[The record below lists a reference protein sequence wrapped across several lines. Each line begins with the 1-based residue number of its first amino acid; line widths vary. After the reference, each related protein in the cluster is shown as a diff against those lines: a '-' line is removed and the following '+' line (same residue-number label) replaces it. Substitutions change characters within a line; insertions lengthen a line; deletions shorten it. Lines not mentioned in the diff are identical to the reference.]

1 MGGGGSVLYTDVR
14 DFEARL
20 PGSAQLVVAAGKSF
34 RARLTWME
42 LRGLVLVHA
51 RETVRRVGYLSL
63 PPDRSSVFFPVGR
76 SSVLVCDGMEI
87 KAGEIVLYHDGAR
100 THQRTLGSTRWS
112 SISLETTVLRDLG
125 MILAGRDFVN
135 PPGMILRSV
144 SADWRQLLK
153 SHSEAIRIAET
164 RLPLI
169 DHPQVA
175 RALEQELIWAL
186 VNCLSNADLS
196 GQAADSN
203 RRNVLMRFETYLA
216 KHAEEPLSIS
226 TICKRI
232 RVSERTLRELCSPI
246 LGMSPA
252 RYQRLRALAT
262 GTSNPPSPS
271 RE

>member
-20 PGSAQLVVAAGKSF
+20 PGSAQLVVAPAKPF

-42 LRGLVLVHA
+42 LRALLLVHA

-63 PPDRSSVFFPVGR
+63 PPDRSSVFFPLDR

-87 KAGEIVLYHDGAR
+87 KAGEIVLYRDGAR

-112 SISLETTVLRDLG
+112 VISLETTVLRDLG
-125 MILAGRDFVN
+125 MMLAGRDFVTL
-135 PPGMILRSV
+135 PGMILRSV

-164 RLPLI
+164 RLSLI

-175 RALEQELIWAL
+175 RALEQELVWAL
-186 VNCLSNADLS
+186 VNCLANAEVS
-196 GQAADSN
+196 GKVADPNGS
-203 RRNVLMRFETYLA
+203 NVLMRFETYLA
-216 KHAEEPLSIS
+216 KHTEEPLPIS
-226 TICKRI
+226 AICKRI
-232 RVSERTLRELCSPI
+232 RVSERTLKELCAPI

-252 RYQRLRALAT
+252 RYQHLRALAT
-262 GTSNPPSPS
+262 GTSNPPSHA